1 MSRIA
6 LLVFLAIGLG
16 CNSSLGLDGGLQIK
30 MDEPVFV
37 ALQTGSRIDLTISA
51 TLSNET
57 DHDLY
62 VPQAGPTNIARLEK
76 LVNGRWELALVV
88 PSNLAQTTPARIPA
102 GGTLHDVLT
111 VTAMPG
117 SATRFLVDPIAG
129 RYRAVYAVARAA
141 DFTRYMVVDILP
153 EELRTSNEFE
163 ITVR

>member
-6 LLVFLAIGLG
+6 LSVLLVIGLACTKSFG
-16 CNSSLGLDGGLQIK
+16 PEGGLQIR
-30 MDEPVFV
+30 MDEPIF

-76 LVNGRWELALVV
+76 FVDGRWELALLA
-88 PSNLAQTTPARIPA
+88 PSSLAQTTPVRIPP
-102 GGTLHDVLT
+102 GETLRDVLT

-117 SATRFLVDPIAG
+117 SATQFLVDPIAG
-129 RYRAVYAVARAA
+129 RYRAVYVVARAA
-141 DFTRYMVVDILP
+141 DFPRYTVVDILP
-153 EELRTSNEFE
+153 EEERTSDEFE